1 MVAVPRIEPGRCP
14 VPKTG
19 DSPLSPN
26 GYEIIRPWVR
36 SAKAGV
42 VGRRAGSPWHRRET
56 KWSGSRELNPDN
68 LCGRQEHKPL
78 CHTRSNHRNP
88 LRTSP
93 GPRQRR
99 TRKPKARKS
108 WWTTRESNS
117 PHAPCK
123 GASPPR
129 NMRSH
134 EFDGGYLRESNAAPP
149 ARKGCRTSSYTKAP
163 HHQMS
168 STRKH
173 RSKREHAHHPPPGAR
188 SQWKLFHMTLKRS
201 IVLFTKPNALAHIA
215 AKREVNRYLYVRV
228 HALQREGG
236 VNHKVK

>member
-1 MVAVPRIEPGRCP
+1 MSSFLGRGAQHEGLGIGFGGWTRTSDTAFKAP
-14 VPKTG
+14 WLASLPTPKK
-19 DSPLSPN
+19 
-26 GYEIIRPWVR
+26 R
-36 SAKAGV
+36 SN
-42 VGRRAGSPWHRRET
+42 
-56 KWSGSRELNPDN
+56 GSRSQNRTGPMSCPQNRRLAIESERL
-68 LCGRQEHKPL
+68 R
-78 CHTRSNHRNP
+78 NHRNP

-163 HHQMS
+163 HHRIS
-168 STRKH
+168 
-173 RSKREHAHHPPPGAR
+173 
-188 SQWKLFHMTLKRS
+188 
-201 IVLFTKPNALAHIA
+201 
-215 AKREVNRYLYVRV
+215 
-228 HALQREGG
+228 
-236 VNHKVK
+236 